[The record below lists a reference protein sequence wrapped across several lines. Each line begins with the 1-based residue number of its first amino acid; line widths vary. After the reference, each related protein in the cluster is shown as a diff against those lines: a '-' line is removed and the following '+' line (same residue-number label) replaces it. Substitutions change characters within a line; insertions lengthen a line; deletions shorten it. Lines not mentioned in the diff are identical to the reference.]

1 MSFREFYNSVLGTAL
16 TTNDALPFVVEKV
29 HFKKGELITPYGKVE
44 DMVYFMNAGIVE
56 MSIKSY
62 MTEKI
67 IDFFFKNE
75 LFCGLTSFLT
85 QLPTDVQIV
94 ALMDCEMEMI
104 AHSSLMSAYETSLE
118 TNKFGR
124 IITEQGY
131 IRKSN
136 REKDFLTKT
145 AEERYEE
152 MFESRSQYIS
162 NIPVNKIAKY
172 LGIHPESLSRIRKK
186 MSS

>member
-1 MSFREFYNSVLGTAL
+1 MLFREFYNSVLGTSIGS
-16 TTNDALPFVVEKV
+16 NKDLPFSVEKI
-29 HFKKGELITPYGKVE
+29 HFEKGELITRYGQVE
-44 DMVYFMNAGIVE
+44 DVVYFINVGIVE

-67 IDFFFKNE
+67 IDFFFEKE
-75 LFCGLTSFLT
+75 MFCGFTSFLT

-94 ALMDCEMEMI
+94 ASVDCEMEMI
-104 AHSSLMSAYETSLE
+104 PRDSLMRAYDTSLE

-136 REKDFLTKT
+136 REKDLLTKT
-145 AEERYEE
+145 AEERYTE
-152 MFESRSQYIS
+152 MFRSHSQYIS
-162 NIPVNKIAKY
+162 AIPVNKIAKY

-186 MSS
+186 INS

>member
-1 MSFREFYNSVLGTAL
+1 MLFREFYNSVLNTAIAAD
-16 TTNDALPFVVEKV
+16 NDFPFSLEKV
-29 HFKKGELITPYGKVE
+29 HFKKGELITQYGQVE
-44 DMVYFMNAGIVE
+44 TMVYFMNAGIVE
-56 MSIKSY
+56 LSIKSY

-67 IDFFFKNE
+67 IDFFFENE
-75 LFCGLTSFLT
+75 LFCALTSFLT
-85 QLPTDVQIV
+85 QLPSDVQIM

-104 AHSSLMSAYETSLE
+104 SRDSLMNAYNTSLE
-118 TNKFGR
+118 TNRFGR

-145 AEERYEE
+145 AEERYTE

-162 NIPVNKIAKY
+162 YIPVNKIAKY

-186 MSS
+186 MNS